1 MVNNEGSKPI
11 AVNRRAFHNYELLE
25 KMEAGLALVGSEVKA
40 IREGRVNFLDSY
52 IRIDGGEAYVQNL
65 HIGSYRP
72 ASIFAHEATR
82 RRKLLLHK
90 REIRRLLGKA
100 LEKGLT
106 IVPVRMYFKGS
117 IVKMEIAVAR
127 GRKEYDKR
135 EVTRKKEQR
144 HQMAEAM
151 KVKLR
156 RIDR

>member
-1 MVNNEGSKPI
+1 MVNNEGFKPI
-11 AVNRRAFHNYELLE
+11 AVNRRATHNYELLE

-40 IREGRVNFLDSY
+40 IREGRVNFLDSF

-65 HIGSYRP
+65 HIGSYQP

-135 EVTRKKEQR
+135 EVTRKKEAR

-151 KVKLR
+151 KIKLR